1 MNLLVS
7 HRELD
12 MAGYDMLQRL
22 SYDSDF
28 NIYVTF
34 SSERQRANIGG
45 RCIALS
51 LPEIRS
57 KVEWQVIK
65 LLRRYVRQYAIDV
78 IFSPG
83 SAGLSNALLA
93 SIGTSARNVGYR
105 GTQAKVRRSDPTY
118 YLGILNPRVRHIV
131 CETEDIREYL
141 QRFIAP
147 NRLSVN
153 LKPFDVDW
161 VKEACQHPVKVSGV
175 PSDAVTC
182 VYVGCCKGRPF
193 KGLQLFI
200 EAFGL
205 IADTRAHMFFVGD
218 CDDADIELAR
228 KSPAADR
235 IHLEGFQTNAL
246 AYLPGAH
253 IFVLPS
259 LRDASPRVVREAM
272 ACGLPCVVS
281 NIPGA
286 RDLLLDGETG
296 LLFRSGDAADLAAK
310 LQRLIADEKL
320 RQVMGQAGRQRI
332 IRDFKVDDYVNRF
345 RNLFLS
351 LK

>member
-1 MNLLVS
+1 MNLLVT

-65 LLRRYVRQYAIDV
+65 LL
-78 IFSPG
+78 
-83 SAGLSNALLA
+83 
-93 SIGTSARNVGYR
+93 
-105 GTQAKVRRSDPTY
+105 RRSDPTY

-205 IADTRAHMFFVGD
+205 IADTRAHMVFVGD

>member
-1 MNLLVS
+1 MNLLVT

-12 MAGYDMLQRL
+12 MAGYDMLRRL
-22 SYDSDF
+22 SYDTEF

-34 SSERQRANIGG
+34 SSERERANIGG
-45 RCIALS
+45 RCISLS

-83 SAGLSNALLA
+83 SAGLSNALFA
-93 SIGTSARNVGYR
+93 SIGTPACNVGYR

-118 YLGILNPRVRHIV
+118 YMGILNPRVRHIV

-141 QRFIAP
+141 QRFISP
-147 NRLSVN
+147 ERLSVN
-153 LKPFDVDW
+153 LKPFDVEW
-161 VKEACQHPVKVSGV
+161 VKDACLHPVRADGV
-175 PSDAVTC
+175 PADAVTC

-193 KGLQLFI
+193 KGLRLLI
-200 EAFGL
+200 EAFGM
-205 IADTRAHMFFVGD
+205 ITDMRAHLVFVGD
-218 CDDADIELAR
+218 CDEADVALAQQG
-228 KSPAADR
+228 PAADR
-235 IHLEGFQTNAL
+235 IHLMGFQYNAL

-253 IFVLPS
+253 VFVLPS

-296 LLFRSGDAADLAAK
+296 LLFRPGDATDLAAK
-310 LQRLIADEKL
+310 LQRLIADEQL
-320 RQVMGQAGRQRI
+320 RQTMGQAGRQRI
-332 IRDFKVDDYVNRF
+332 IRDFKVDDYVSRF